1 MKLSEALLCLVSI
14 VLGGCSSSEKTT
26 LTYPDRG
33 DGLIADRDRDG
44 AAAADSLDLAE
55 YRFLGESPEDY
66 AGYWVATAG
75 DVDGDDL
82 DDVLIG
88 AYDETGESGGAA
100 YLILGK
106 SLGARGTRS
115 LSRADHKFVGE
126 RAGDWAGFVVSHG
139 NLDGDGLDDIVIG
152 AYGCGDKGPIT
163 GAVYVV
169 LGRSLGE
176 GGTFSLSKADYKL
189 VGEGEDDYAGYALTS
204 EGDVD
209 GDGLDDL
216 LIGASGQDAAGTN
229 AGAGYL
235 VLSSSLGSERTLDLA
250 DADYKFT
257 GEADDSW
264 AGYSISYAGDVDGDG
279 LDDLLLGADADD
291 GGTESHVAYLILG
304 SSLGSR
310 RTVPLAEADYKLVGE
325 TSYDYASQVSGAGDV
340 DGDGLDD
347 IVIGAAGRDDHGYD
361 SGGAYVVL
369 GKSLGVPRTL
379 DLSNAD
385 YRLLGEDAYDYAGST
400 VSDAGDVDGDGLGD
414 ILVGALKYD
423 GRFDYQGAA
432 YLVLG
437 SSLGERRTLELSQ
450 ACRMV
455 GRFEGDHAGAAVS
468 CAGDVDGDGL
478 DDVVLGSYGG
488 PDGNGAASIITARA
502 MAHMGSIDVIRKNSN
517 DTGRLPQEGQRA
529 PL

>member
-1 MKLSEALLCLVSI
+1 MTCEVQRPRAVWPGSERAWLSVVLVLACACRGGAAVEA
-14 VLGGCSSSEKTT
+14 
-26 LTYPDRG
+26 

-44 AAAADSLDLAE
+44 APAAGTLELAE
-55 YRFLGESPEDY
+55 YRFLGEEPEDY
-66 AGYWVATAG
+66 AGYWVSSAG
-75 DVDGDDL
+75 DVDGDGL
-82 DDVLIG
+82 DDVLVG
-88 AYDETGESGGAA
+88 AYDETAESGGAA
-100 YLILGK
+100 YLILGR
-106 SLGARGTRS
+106 SLGARGTYS
-115 LSRADHKFVGE
+115 LSQADYMFVGE
-126 RAGDWAGFVVSHG
+126 EAGDWAGFVVSHG

-152 AYGCGDKGPIT
+152 AYGCADKGPIT

-169 LGRSLGE
+169 LGRSLGQE
-176 GGTFSLSKADYKL
+176 RTLSLSEADYRL
-189 VGEGEDDYAGYALTS
+189 VGEGEDDYASYALTS

-229 AGAGYL
+229 AGAGYV
-235 VLSSSLGSERTLDLA
+235 VLASRLGAERDLDLA
-250 DADYKFT
+250 DADFKFT
-257 GEADDSW
+257 GEAEDSW

-291 GGTESHVAYLILG
+291 GGTESHVVYLILG
-304 SSLGSR
+304 SSLGSSR
-310 RTVPLAEADYKLVGE
+310 VLSLSEADYKLVGE
-325 TSYDYASQVSGAGDV
+325 TSYDYASQVSSAGDV

-369 GKSLGVPRTL
+369 GRSLGAPRTI
-379 DLSNAD
+379 DLSEAD

-414 ILVGALKYD
+414 LLVGALKYD

-437 SSLGERRTLELSQ
+437 SSLGERQTLKLSQ
-450 ACRMV
+450 TLRMV
-455 GRFEGDHAGAAVS
+455 GCFEGDQAGAAVS

-488 PDGNGAASIITARA
+488 PDGSGAAYI
-502 MAHMGSIDVIRKNSN
+502 V
-517 DTGRLPQEGQRA
+517 TGG
-529 PL
+529 